1 MASKKRT
8 PAPKSVSKTPA
19 KSTPVSTPVRNTTL
33 PPRKTAQ
40 TAAASL
46 TPKKSAVPTFEEI
59 SVRAYLSWQSNGGS
73 QDENWF
79 RAERELRGL

>member
-1 MASKKRT
+1 MASKKQT
-8 PAPKSVSKTPA
+8 PASKAKSKIPS

-40 TAAASL
+40 TVAVAAA
-46 TPKKSAVPTFEEI
+46 KKTAPTFEQI
-59 SVRAYLSWQSNGGS
+59 SARAYFNWQTSGGS
-73 QDENWF
+73 QDDNWF